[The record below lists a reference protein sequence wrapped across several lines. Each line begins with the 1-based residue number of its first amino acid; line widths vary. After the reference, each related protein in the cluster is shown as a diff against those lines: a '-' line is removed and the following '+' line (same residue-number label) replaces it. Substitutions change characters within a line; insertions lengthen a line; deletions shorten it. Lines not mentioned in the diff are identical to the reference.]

1 MNNIILL
8 NPSASDHGSAAPSDP
23 RASEISREPTAQDFI
38 RAANAAF
45 HEGRL
50 PEAREALRAALAWQ
64 PDDSEL
70 ILALGHVEFGLAQFD
85 LALHRYHLAAE
96 MNPLRAEAHSSQ
108 ALTLKL
114 LGQSRQA
121 DAAARR
127 ALGIDAN
134 DMVALKVLAKIR
146 LEDGHHH
153 QARQL
158 CRRILDQNPSDA
170 EGLDF
175 LDQCRFE
182 LAELT
187 ADGSGSKPGS
197 SPEFNIAF
205 CSLSAN
211 SSPKAAIPRST

>member
-8 NPSASDHGSAAPSDP
+8 NPSASENGSTASSDR
-23 RASEISREPTAQDFI
+23 RASEISREPTAKDLI

-50 PEAREALRAALAWQ
+50 PEAREALRAALACQ

-85 LALHRYHLAAE
+85 LALRRYHLAAE

-114 LGQSRQA
+114 LGHRREA

-134 DMVALKVLAKIR
+134 DIVALKVLAKIR
-146 LEDGHHH
+146 LEEGHHH
-153 QARQL
+153 QALQL
-158 CRRILDQNPSDA
+158 CRRVLDQNPSDA

-182 LAELT
+182 LDEQT
-187 ADGSGSKPGS
+187 ADGPGSKPDS

-205 CSLSAN
+205 CSASPTSAPTAA
-211 SSPKAAIPRST
+211 SPRAF